1 MRYFYFRYTLQGG
14 YEKQVSLPSSTEA
27 EEQLLTIV
35 PKHTGHVLPLQ
46 ESMLNPTNLKL
57 IGDSALFMSRH
68 FRTNFGPF
76 WTLSNP
82 GDNLKKIKEAA
93 TDVLLEKVN
102 TLETDQ
108 QVLDSFESWLEVH
121 LENCVLSFDDED
133 EQVPHLDVLEGV
145 ACLHAHAEEAQRQFG
160 LAEDLQGMENMKQV
174 LDLMVA
180 LWGRLRPID
189 NDEDM
194 EMSQDDL
201 VQDCHKTTM
210 DRKEAVTQW
219 LENVTK
225 KELKEDLDSARNR
238 NDKCDEMF
246 ALLSGNQRLAAC
258 DTAQDNSDHYLA
270 MMISMASGPNL
281 TFGQLI
287 QNQLERWQESRS
299 DKFIEKKR
307 LKLFS
312 LISGQPVWP
321 GSETTIN
328 TCENLDWLRAF
339 GLHLWYLIS
348 PAGSISDALNLYEEA
363 FQKETSQFG
372 AYAQAPLGQDPDFF
386 DIKFHLLKLYA
397 DKSHALE
404 SIVNPKTYTKC
415 LLDFKL
421 GWIVG
426 QVLKSLGYRYL
437 FSLIFF

>member
-1 MRYFYFRYTLQGG
+1 MIIFRYTLQGG
-14 YEKQVSLPSSTEA
+14 YEKQVSLPSSNDA

-46 ESMLNPTNLKL
+46 ESMLNPINLKL

-82 GDNLKKIKEAA
+82 GDNIKKIKEAA
-93 TDVLLEKVN
+93 TDVLLESVH
-102 TLETDQ
+102 TLDLTQ

-121 LENCVLSFDDED
+121 LENCVLSLDESQAD
-133 EQVPHLDVLEGV
+133 LEQVPHLDVLEGV
-145 ACLHAHAEEAQRQFG
+145 NALHAHAEEAERQFG
-160 LAEDLQGMENMKQV
+160 LAGDLEGIDSMKQV

-180 LWGRLRPID
+180 LWGRLRPFD

-194 EMSQDDL
+194 DDEIDK

-210 DRKEAVTQW
+210 DRKEAVTRW

-225 KELKEDLDSARNR
+225 DSIKEDLESAKNR
-238 NDKCDEMF
+238 SDKCDEIY
-246 ALLSGNQRLAAC
+246 ALLSGNQRLEAC

-270 MMISMASGPNL
+270 MMISMASGPNM

-299 DKFIEKKR
+299 DKFMENKR
-307 LKLFS
+307 LKMFS
-312 LISGQPVWP
+312 LLSGQPVWP
-321 GSETTIN
+321 GSQTTIN
-328 TCENLDWLRAF
+328 TCENLDWIRAF
-339 GLHLWYLIS
+339 GLHLWYFIS
-348 PAGSISDALNLYEEA
+348 PAGSIGDALNLYEEA

-372 AYAQAPLGQDPDFF
+372 AYARAPTSQDPEFF
-386 DIKFHLLKLYA
+386 DVKFHLLKLYA

-404 SIVNPKTYTKC
+404 SIVNPKTYTNC
-415 LLDFKL
+415 MLDFKL

-426 QVLKSLGYRYL
+426 QVLKSLGYR
-437 FSLIFF
+437 